1 MPIEGARRNMGR
13 TGVQARTEG
22 WMRGASAS
30 VRGALLGLI
39 LERPGH
45 GGDLANRL
53 QVRLGE
59 TWRLDS
65 NDVYRLL
72 EQLQEEDL
80 VQTRAAPK
88 PNGTGRPATI
98 YHPTSHTAKALTM
111 WMETLLPREP
121 VRLAL
126 QAKLAVARIEDA
138 PRMMIALKDYEQSC
152 LSLAQL
158 VTPSSGQPHSWTA
171 LCMDCTRDAAFTQLH
186 AEIIWAART
195 RQRLAEQLRRS
206 SLER

>member
-1 MPIEGARRNMGR
+1 MGR
-13 TGVQARTEG
+13 TAAQVRTTG

-30 VRGALLGLI
+30 VRGALLGLLI
-39 LERPGH
+39 ERPGH

-53 QVRLGE
+53 QVRLGQ

-72 EQLQEEDL
+72 EKLQQEGL
-80 VQTRAAPK
+80 VEARAEAK
-88 PNGTGRPATI
+88 PGNGRATTI
-98 YHPTSHTAKALTM
+98 YHPTEGTPGALTA

-126 QAKLAVARIEDA
+126 QAKLAVARPEDA
-138 PRMMIALKDYEQSC
+138 PRLMVALRDYEQSC

-158 VTPSSGQPHSWTA
+158 VTPSSGESRSWTA

-186 AEIIWAART
+186 AEINWAART
-195 RQRLAEQLRRS
+195 RQRLAEQLRRAS
-206 SLER
+206 QASQPR

>member
-1 MPIEGARRNMGR
+1 MGR
-13 TGVQARTEG
+13 TATRVRTTG

-53 QVRLGE
+53 QARLGQ

-72 EQLQEEDL
+72 EKLLEEGL
-80 VQTRAAPK
+80 VESRAESK
-88 PNGTGRPATI
+88 SGNGRPSTI
-98 YHPTSHTAKALTM
+98 YHPTARTPAALTA

-121 VRLAL
+121 VRLGL
-126 QAKLAVARIEDA
+126 QAKLAVARPEDA
-138 PRMMIALKDYEQSC
+138 RRLMVALRDYEESC

-158 VTPSSGQPHSWTA
+158 VMPSNGEARSWTA

-186 AEIIWAART
+186 AEINWAART
-195 RQRLAEQLRRS
+195 RQRLAEQVRRAQQ
-206 SLER
+206 R

>member
-1 MPIEGARRNMGR
+1 MGR
-13 TGVQARTEG
+13 TGVQSRTTG

-39 LERPGH
+39 IERPGH

-53 QVRLGE
+53 QVRLGQ

-72 EQLQEEDL
+72 EKLQDEGL
-80 VQTRAAPK
+80 VEARTEPK
-88 PNGTGRPATI
+88 PDNGRRPTTT
-98 YHPTSHTAKALTM
+98 YHPTAQTARALTT

-126 QAKLAVARIEDA
+126 QAKLAVARPEDA
-138 PRMMIALKDYEQSC
+138 PRLMMALKDYEQSC
-152 LSLAQL
+152 LKLAEL
-158 VTPSSGQPHSWTA
+158 VTPSIGEWHSWTS

-186 AEIIWAART
+186 AEIHWAERT
-195 RQRLAEQLRRS
+195 RQRLAEQLRRAS
-206 SLER
+206 QQR

>member
-1 MPIEGARRNMGR
+1 MSR
-13 TGVQARTEG
+13 TGVQPRTTG

-53 QVRLGE
+53 QVRLGQ

-72 EQLQEEDL
+72 EKLQREGL
-80 VQTRAAPK
+80 VQARVLDG
-88 PNGTGRPATI
+88 NGRRPTTV
-98 YHPTSHTAKALTM
+98 YHPTAETPAALTM

-121 VRLAL
+121 VRMGL
-126 QAKLAVARIEDA
+126 QAKLAVARPEDA
-138 PRMMIALKDYEQSC
+138 PRLMIALKEYAQSC
-152 LSLAQL
+152 LVLAQL
-158 VTPSSGQPHSWTA
+158 VAPSNGESHSWTA

-186 AEIIWAART
+186 AEINWAART
-195 RQRLAEQLRRS
+195 RQRLADQMRRAAQP
-206 SLER
+206 R